1 MSTDTRADFPRPQRT
16 TGAAPAV
23 GLAPMTTR
31 FLDRPRRPREQR
43 SHPRPRVRRAGGRP
57 GGPECEGRGGRS
69 PGFRSR
75 RRVSLGM
82 RASPCV
88 SHLASQTCV
97 NLPRGSP
104 VAKRRG
110 GRGFGARGDGGLPEP
125 HLPEARTAAQSPR
138 PGRQCWVI
146 HSGHTLALSLRSPQT
161 LASSPVSHPLPA
173 GTHLHTN
180 ARLQTA
186 TRPPSGLS
194 SPPLPTGA
202 LTTRLPPAPSPHR
215 EGSPDPSPLHPRRR
229 PPPLAMGTPREA
241 THLVTGTP
249 REAAPP
255 GDGDP
260 EGDCH
265 PW

>member
-1 MSTDTRADFPRPQRT
+1 M
-16 TGAAPAV
+16 

-43 SHPRPRVRRAGGRP
+43 SRPRPRVRRAGGRP

-110 GRGFGARGDGGLPEP
+110 GRGFGARGDGGRPEP

-146 HSGHTLALSLRSPQT
+146 HSGHTLALSLWSPQT

-186 TRPPSGLS
+186 TRPPSGLR

-215 EGSPDPSPLHPRRR
+215 EGSPDPSPLHP
-229 PPPLAMGTPREA
+229 
-241 THLVTGTP
+241 
-249 REAAPP
+249 
-255 GDGDP
+255 
-260 EGDCH
+260 
-265 PW
+265 